1 MYTYSLKFF
10 PDGVRRNRLKLFRL
24 VECYS
29 FLCTDFVQTQ
39 LELVQSLYKSLWC
52 ILVCAQRSQQR
63 LQSSRV
69 FVFALSLLNL
79 NQFPSSADDNNTRT
93 QPFRLT

>member
-39 LELVQSLYKSLWC
+39 LELVQVFTNLWC

-79 NQFPSSADDNNTRT
+79 NQFPSSAGDNTRT